1 MLFLNLLVNGLI
13 SGCAIGVVAITF
25 SVIYSTTRVFHVA
38 HAGIY
43 TLAGYVTWYL
53 SSEGLPF
60 WLALACAV
68 VVGAAVGAFI
78 QSQLYSRLNQR
89 NATPLVLLIASLG
102 ALVVIQNVMA
112 AFFSPDVLQMPPSW
126 RNDTIQ
132 LSAVTI
138 SVPQALVAVSGLVL
152 FAALLLW
159 SRRTTIGKRTRA
171 VAANEFLAEITR
183 LEPKRVHIIVMAI
196 ASGMIAFP
204 SAFTALDQGLQ
215 PYTGTLILLTAT
227 VAVIAGGMDSLVGA
241 FVTSIIL
248 SVLQTTSTVIISGQ
262 WSVAATFGLFVIL
275 MVVAPKGIFARRT
288 TR

>member
-25 SVIYSTTRVFHVA
+25 SMIYSTTRVFHVA

-43 TLAGYVTWYL
+43 TLTGYVTWYL

-60 WLALACAV
+60 WLSLACAV
-68 VVGAAVGAFI
+68 VAGAAMGAFI
-78 QSQLYSRLNQR
+78 QSQLYSRLGQR
-89 NATPLVLLIASLG
+89 RATPLVLLIASLG
-102 ALVVIQNVMA
+102 TLVVIQNVMA
-112 AFFSPDVLQMPPSW
+112 ALFSPDVLQMPPAW

-132 LSAVTI
+132 LSLVTI
-138 SVPQALVAVSGLVL
+138 SLPQALIAISGLVL
-152 FAALLLW
+152 FVALLLW
-159 SRRTTIGKRTRA
+159 SRRSTIGKRMRA

-183 LEPKRVHIIVMAI
+183 LEPRRVHVIIMAI

-204 SAFTALDQGLQ
+204 SAFTGLDQGLQ
-215 PYTGTLILLTAT
+215 PYTGTLVLLTAT

-248 SVLQTTSTVIISGQ
+248 SVLQTTSTVVISGQ